1 MISIGEK
8 EWVIFLCFFVINF
21 YCKWCT
27 NMLFFKFWW
36 CYGGVI
42 TKKDEIIDTVT
53 TTTKFHFLCNIELE
67 ISIWNTRSHNFIFG
81 NCSSLCFWISFVA
94 LSVYLMQLQTIWR
107 ERAAA
112 FSLGFKRYR
121 RFTYIV
127 VLAHINPY
135 LYMADAKFK

>member
-1 MISIGEK
+1 MIEIEFLSCLIQIISKINNRSMTLTEK
-8 EWVIFLCFFVINF
+8 MRKCN
-21 YCKWCT
+21 
-27 NMLFFKFWW
+27 
-36 CYGGVI
+36 I
-42 TKKDEIIDTVT
+42 TKKEEIIDKNNKP
-53 TTTKFHFLCNIELE
+53 KFFLCNIELE

-94 LSVYLMQLQTIWR
+94 LSVYLVQLQSIWR